1 MSRERELL
9 ERTIEE
15 WDSDRDLYEF
25 HKVIEEI
32 RDFLS
37 TPEPEQDEEPVCW
50 MKEDEDGDLEFNT
63 LNQFS
68 CGRSNGIPLYLH
80 PAPRPELVRLSE
92 EEIIGIV
99 RADSDF
105 DEMMWDDTSIR
116 FARAIEDALEE
127 KNTVNKS
134 DPDSIDL
141 QSRCR
146 GDKP

>member
-37 TPEPEQDEEPVCW
+37 PPEPTQDEEPIYQISLTTGRATSSAWIDVEKDQYDDAG
-50 MKEDEDGDLEFNT
+50 MYPEYARRT
-63 LNQFS
+63 LF
-68 CGRSNGIPLYLH
+68 LH
-80 PAPRPELVRLSE
+80 PAPRPEFVRLSE
-92 EEIIGIV
+92 EEVNEILSLAHTPYEAICATENMLV
-99 RADSDF
+99 R
-105 DEMMWDDTSIR
+105 
-116 FARAIEDALEE
+116 
-127 KNTVNKS
+127 KNTINKS

-141 QSRCR
+141 QSKCR
-146 GDKP
+146 GDKL